1 MSAQIMPRGA
11 CPSLAAPMQTGDGLL
26 ARLILRHPALTPAQV
41 AGLAQ
46 AAAAHGNGLID
57 VSARGNLQVRGLRAA
72 SAPRL
77 AAALTGLGIAMQQGP
92 ALQWPV
98 LAGLDLRAHP
108 ATLKIVD
115 GLQTGFAGL
124 EGRDRLHPKL
134 AIVIDGGGLS
144 GLSGLAGLSAD
155 IRAIPADGRWDVAF
169 GSNAPVCVPDGEV
182 APAILAWL
190 EQVASRP
197 GYARAPCTGRSGEP
211 LRPGVHDL
219 DAGAHVVVAMP
230 PFGQIDAESLRAVA
244 AIAQD
249 AGVADI
255 RPAPARCLIF
265 TGLGSREARSL
276 AHQLAAI
283 GWVTHTGDP
292 RLRLIACVGAPACAS
307 GHFDTRALAA
317 ELAAL
322 MPSSGTVHVSGCAKG
337 CAHPGVAA
345 LTIAGTS
352 GGLSLAS
359 DADASAAARSP
370 SLTRAAL
377 QAALQDMA

>member
-11 CPSLAAPMQTGDGLL
+11 CPTLAAPMQTGDGLL
-26 ARLILRHPALTPAQV
+26 ARLNLRHPALTPAQV

-98 LAGLDLRAHP
+98 LAGLDPGAHP

-115 GLQTGFAGL
+115 ALQTGFAGL

-144 GLSGLAGLSAD
+144 NLAGLSAD
-155 IRAIPADGRWDVAF
+155 IRAFPADGGWDVAF
-169 GSNAPVCVPDGEV
+169 AADEPIRLPDDEV

-190 EQVASRP
+190 VQVAALP
-197 GYARAPCTGRSGEP
+197 GFVRVPCAGRSGEP
-211 LRPGVHDL
+211 LHPGVHDL
-219 DAGAHVVVAMP
+219 DAGAHIVVAMP
-230 PFGQIDAESLRAVA
+230 PFGQVDAEALRAVA
-244 AIAQD
+244 GIARD
-249 AGVADI
+249 AGVVDM
-255 RPAPARCLIF
+255 RPAPGRSLIF
-265 TGLGSREARSL
+265 TGLGSGQARAL
-276 AHQLAAI
+276 ADQFAAI
-283 GWVTHTGDP
+283 GWVTHTGDS

-307 GHFDTRALAA
+307 AHFDTRALAA

-337 CAHPGVAA
+337 CAHPGAA
-345 LTIAGTS
+345 VLTIAGTS
-352 GGLSLAS
+352 SGLSLAR
-359 DADASAAARSP
+359 DADASAAARSS